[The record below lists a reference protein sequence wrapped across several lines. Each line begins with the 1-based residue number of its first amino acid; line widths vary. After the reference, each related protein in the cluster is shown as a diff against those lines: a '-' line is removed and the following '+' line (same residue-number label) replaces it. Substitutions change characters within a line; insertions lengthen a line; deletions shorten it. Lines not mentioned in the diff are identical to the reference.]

1 MQEREREGVNKIFVI
16 TTIFCYNKTKIL
28 SQLTEMRI
36 KMLQKEE
43 ILNYLKSHQEYYYN
57 QFGIRFVG
65 LFGSYAREEADEK
78 SDIDILYKIDRDKKL
93 SIFQYLKLNK
103 QLEDFFR
110 TKIDLVRDETLKP
123 KLKQYIRKDITYV

>member
-1 MQEREREGVNKIFVI
+1 MI
-16 TTIFCYNKTKIL
+16 
-28 SQLTEMRI
+28 
-36 KMLQKEE
+36 QKQE

-57 QFGIRFVG
+57 QFGIKFIG

-78 SDIDILYKIDRDKKL
+78 SDIDILYRIDRDKKL

-123 KLKQYIRKDITYV
+123 QLRQYIRKDITYV

>member
-1 MQEREREGVNKIFVI
+1 
-16 TTIFCYNKTKIL
+16 
-28 SQLTEMRI
+28 MRI
-36 KMLQKEE
+36 KMIHKEE

-57 QFGIRFVG
+57 QFSIRFVG

-78 SDIDILYKIDRDKKL
+78 SDIDILYRIDRDKKL

-123 KLKQYIRKDITYV
+123 KLRQYIRKDITYV